1 MFKPIEDKI
10 RNNKK
15 RALNA
20 LALGV
25 IADAILLS
33 GIFSVQAGRAAVY
46 FLPVGQGDSELIV
59 LQGGAKVL
67 VDGGPPD
74 GAVLDS
80 LGAILGPR
88 DRYID
93 VVVLTHPQLDHYGG
107 LIDVLRR
114 YDVGIFIG
122 NGMATGVAAYGDLLR
137 ALKARNVRQAALSSG
152 DSIVAGGEKFAVVWP
167 DAAAVQSGDP
177 NLTALV
183 MEYSGGGMKALFTSD
198 VDSGTEAAFL
208 PALSGT
214 VNILK
219 VAHHGSRYSSS
230 PAFLAATRPQVAVI
244 EVGKNSY
251 GHPAPETLARL
262 ADTGALVLRTD
273 EDGLIKIS
281 ALGNALAVSK
291 LNY

>member
-1 MFKPIEDKI
+1 MFKQIEDKI
-10 RNNKK
+10 RDNKK
-15 RALNA
+15 RALSA
-20 LALGV
+20 LALGI
-25 IADAILLS
+25 IADVVLLS
-33 GIFSVQAGRAAVY
+33 GIFSVQADRAAVY

-67 VDGGPPD
+67 VDGGPPG

-80 LGAILGPR
+80 LGTILGPR

-93 VVVLTHPQLDHYGG
+93 AVILTHPQLDHYGG

-122 NGMATGVAAYGDLLR
+122 NGMTTGVAAYGDLLQ
-137 ALKARNVRQAALSSG
+137 ALKARNVRQVELSSG
-152 DSIVAGGEKFAVVWP
+152 DSILSGDNKLSVVWP
-167 DAAAVQSGDP
+167 NAAAVQSGDL
-177 NLTALV
+177 NLAAMV

-198 VDSGTEAAFL
+198 IDSGTEAAFL

-214 VNILK
+214 VNVLK
-219 VAHHGSRYSSS
+219 VAHHGSKYSSS
-230 PAFLAATRPQVAVI
+230 PGFLAAARPQVAVV

-262 ADTGALVLRTD
+262 ADIGALVLRTD

-281 ALGNALAVSK
+281 ALGNILAVSK
-291 LNY
+291 LSY